1 MRFSKKYLKECIEI
15 CNSLNSREIEDMASL
30 INSVRNNSGRIF
42 FLGGG
47 GGAGHA
53 SHAVNDFRKI
63 CNIESYTPTDNVSEL
78 TARVNDEGWDTC
90 YVNWLKGSNLSNK
103 DLIFVFS
110 VGGGNLE
117 KNISVN
123 ILKSLQLA
131 QDVGSKICGVV
142 GRDGGYTKQVADTCI
157 VIPNVNDHNVTPHT
171 EAFQAIIWHLLV
183 AHPLLLANEMKWESV
198 K

>member
-1 MRFSKKYLKECIEI
+1 MSFSKKYLQECIEI
-15 CNSLNSREIEDMASL
+15 CNSLNSSEIEDMASL

-42 FLGGG
+42 FLGVG

-183 AHPLLLANEMKWESV
+183 AHLLLLANEMKWESV